1 MFGSISEPEMA
12 LFRWHLMLGASL
24 LLLLTGA
31 RADEPAWLNS
41 LPEARHRAAKEDR
54 IILVSFTGSDWCLSC
69 RRQEKAVFQK
79 DDFSAYAERNLV
91 LLKVDFPRRSL
102 AKDSS
107 TPAARL
113 KEQFEVTAFP
123 TLIALDAEGR
133 ELGRWEG
140 SSRGAAGRGVR
151 RRELLRSPKLAAQ

>member
-1 MFGSISEPEMA
+1 
-12 LFRWHLMLGASL
+12 MLGASL

-41 LPEARHRAAKEDR
+41 LPEAKHQAAVEDR
-54 IILVSFTGSDWCLSC
+54 IILVSFTGLDWCLNC

-79 DDFSAYAERNLV
+79 DDFRAYAERNLV

-107 TPAARL
+107 TPKARL
-113 KEQFEVTAFP
+113 KEQFEVAAFP

-133 ELGRWEG
+133 ELGRWVG
-140 SSRGAAGRGVR
+140 YSSGGADRLIR
-151 RRELLRSPKLAAQ
+151 RLELLRSPKLAAK